1 MIKKDLAYSIDEI
14 MSFLCKIEHVKQEG
28 EHVYSYKS
36 AKISLEAHRNKNEVR
51 ALETE
56 RSVLAQ
62 PIDRC
67 YMYLSGNE
75 DDYNEFY
82 KIFLVNNLT
91 MGA

>member
-14 MSFLCKIEHVKQEG
+14 MGFLSKIEHVTQED

-36 AKISLEAHRNKNEVR
+36 AKILLEAHTNKNEVR
-51 ALETE
+51 AMQTE
-56 RSVLAQ
+56 KSVLAQ

-67 YMYLSGNE
+67 YMYLSGSE
-75 DDYNEFY
+75 EDYNEFY